1 MLFEPP
7 HQPPQNPILLAPDFW
22 LLRGFAAPELLLTH
36 IEAVAAAAPFRRM
49 TVPGGKQMSVA
60 MTNCGAWGWT
70 ASERGYTYTQHDP
83 LCASAEI
90 AQPSSAP
97 PTSWPSMPAALETL
111 SQQAAA
117 SVGWPHFAPDACLIN
132 RYEAGAG
139 MGLHQDKD
147 ERDLTQPI
155 VSVSL
160 GASCRF
166 LIGGL
171 KRTDP
176 TTSIALHSGDV
187 LVWGGASRLL
197 FHGVRPVSK
206 VAGTLRYNLTFR
218 TAR

>member
-1 MLFEPP
+1 MPNE
-7 HQPPQNPILLAPDFW
+7 LAT
-22 LLRGFAAPELLLTH
+22 LAH
-36 IEAVAAAAPFRRM
+36 SAAA
-49 TVPGGKQMSVA
+49 K
-60 MTNCGAWGWT
+60 
-70 ASERGYTYTQHDP
+70 
-83 LCASAEI
+83 
-90 AQPSSAP
+90 
-97 PTSWPSMPAALETL
+97 
-111 SQQAAA
+111 
-117 SVGWPHFAPDACLIN
+117 VGWPLFAPDACLIN

-166 LIGGL
+166 LMGGL

-176 TTSIALHSGDV
+176 TTSVALHSGDV

-206 VAGTLRYNLTFR
+206 ATGTLRYNLTFR
-218 TAR
+218 KAR

>member
-1 MLFEPP
+1 MLFESPP
-7 HQPPQNPILLAPDFW
+7 QPLQNPILLAPDFW
-22 LLRGFAAPELLLTH
+22 LLRGFVTPELLIPRVH
-36 IEAVAAAAPFRRM
+36 AVAARAPFRRM

-60 MTNCGAWGWT
+60 ITNCGAYGWT
-70 ASERGYTYTQHDP
+70 ANERGYQYTAFD
-83 LCASAEI
+83 
-90 AQPSSAP
+90 
-97 PTSWPSMPAALETL
+97 PAATDEASNLQQPWPAMPNELATL
-111 SQQAAA
+111 AHSAAA
-117 SVGWPHFAPDACLIN
+117 KVGWPLFAPDACLIN

-166 LIGGL
+166 LMGGL

-176 TTSIALHSGDV
+176 TTSVALHSGDV

-206 VAGTLRYNLTFR
+206 ATGTLRYNLTFR